1 MGWGWLGSRGVGG
14 LWVKGSCGKGF
25 YVEKFYISFDD
36 KGYPLSRG
44 FALFG
49 ERSDRGSKRSKWIPQ
64 TKLLKKFKFTNKI
77 ITTPPYFKKYA
88 KNQPKVHRRTGGSF
102 LRMRKINQNLQL
114 KI

>member
-49 ERSDRGSKRSKWIPQ
+49 ERSDRGS
-64 TKLLKKFKFTNKI
+64 
-77 ITTPPYFKKYA
+77 
-88 KNQPKVHRRTGGSF
+88 
-102 LRMRKINQNLQL
+102 
-114 KI
+114 